1 VSISTR
7 VTLDRWPF
15 LMRAVRSSSHRY
27 ASAALPPV
35 TSHHLTSSCLLAESR
50 GQMSYV
56 HCQPRILLPM

>member
-35 TSHHLTSSCLLAESR
+35 
-50 GQMSYV
+50 
-56 HCQPRILLPM
+56 